1 MSKTLPLAKHL
12 IQQKS
17 LTPEDAGCQKIISDR
32 LSDVG
37 FSFENLKFSDVDNL
51 WAIKGTDSPVFVF
64 AGHRCRSGRGFKFME
79 S

>member
-1 MSKTLPLAKHL
+1 MSKTLQLAKQL

-64 AGHRCRSGRGFKFME
+64 GVTPMLFR
-79 S
+79 

>member
-1 MSKTLPLAKHL
+1 MSKTLQLAKQL

-51 WAIKGTDSPVFVF
+51 WVIKGTDSPVFVF
-64 AGHRCRSGRGFKFME
+64 AGHTDVV
-79 S
+79 